1 MSEFLASLHPIV
13 VCMLV
18 FCSKVAEISV
28 SSIKT
33 TMMVKGQKVQ
43 AALLAFLECM
53 IWGLVVSTIISTL
66 GDNLLLLFFYCAGY
80 ALGLFVG
87 STIEGKIALGTTNI
101 TLIANQKNTDKIKEY
116 LKEKGKGFT
125 VFNGQGAKE
134 QMNMIMIVVPRKE
147 SKKLL
152 KEIKCLCDNQVFEVS
167 SEVSKVSGGY
177 GNVK

>member
-101 TLIANQKNTDKIKEY
+101 TLVANQKNTEKIK
-116 LKEKGKGFT
+116 KNKREKIIKNAFKNNLT
-125 VFNGQGAKE
+125 KNNAKK
-134 QMNMIMIVVPRKE
+134 IT
-147 SKKLL
+147 
-152 KEIKCLCDNQVFEVS
+152 
-167 SEVSKVSGGY
+167 
-177 GNVK
+177 